1 MNATAYHI
9 LLIEDTPMNMKM
21 TTLVLEHAGFTVDG
35 AANAHEAL
43 SAVADHD
50 YDAIVLDVRLP
61 DMEGLELVRRLRA
74 LPATQNVPIV
84 AISAWAMPEDSERAL
99 AACCDGY
106 ITKPIDVSRFA
117 DEIRQHI
124 VNSGKHGGQPP
135 AG

>member
-1 MNATAYHI
+1 MNATACHI
-9 LLIEDTPMNMKM
+9 LLIEDTPANMKM
-21 TTLVLEHAGFTVDG
+21 TTLVLEHADFTVDG
-35 AANAHEAL
+35 ATNAHEAL

-74 LPATQNVPIV
+74 QPATQHVPIV
-84 AISAWAMPEDSERAL
+84 AVSAWAMPEDSERAL
-99 AACCDGY
+99 AAGCDGY

-117 DEIRQHI
+117 DQVREYI
-124 VNSGKHGGQPP
+124 VDSRKYGREPP